1 MTAPNEA
8 KLKLARAVVCLRLS
22 FVLPGAG
29 PAGRTGS
36 SGSTRWT
43 GGAGSTCHRCLPLS
57 ESQLAEGSQSG
68 GGRDWGAGVALSP
81 LLAGSVQRR
90 AVA

>member
-8 KLKLARAVVCLRLS
+8 ELKLARAVC
-22 FVLPGAG
+22 A
-29 PAGRTGS
+29 
-36 SGSTRWT
+36 
-43 GGAGSTCHRCLPLS
+43 S
-57 ESQLAEGSQSG
+57 EV
-68 GGRDWGAGVALSP
+68 RIVRVAGVALSP